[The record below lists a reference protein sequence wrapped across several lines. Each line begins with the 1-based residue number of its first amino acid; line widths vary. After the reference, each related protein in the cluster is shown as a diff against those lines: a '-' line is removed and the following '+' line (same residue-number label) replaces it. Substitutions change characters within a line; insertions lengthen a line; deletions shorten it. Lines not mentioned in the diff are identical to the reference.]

1 MKRNLYTLLVGIDD
15 YPQPTRALV
24 GCVNDTKAFQE
35 YLRARLE
42 TDEFNLR
49 EKVLLNKEATYEAII
64 DGFESHLSQATARD
78 VVVFYFSG
86 HGSKEPCPE
95 EFWYLEPDK
104 MNETLVCCDSRPDGR
119 DLADK
124 ELAKLI
130 ARVARNSPH
139 FVVVLDCCHAGSGTR
154 AETPIIRGVP
164 PREDVR
170 PLDSYWGSPAEVA
183 APFRARN
190 IPGDRGEWTELPR
203 GNHVLL
209 AACRDNQFAKEYLAD
224 GVPRGAFSYFLL
236 NALQVIGGNL
246 SYEHLMKAVA
256 ALLRRNVSDQTPQLE
271 VIEQEELDQPFL
283 GGAINERSVSFTASF
298 DNELGWIVDAGSLH
312 GIPADSVVGA
322 TQFALFP
329 MGASRPGKLRLSNAS
344 GIADATEVRP
354 HFCRVNVV
362 GLASDAPTSVF
373 NAILVR
379 APLASFGVRMKG
391 DEEALELAREAIK
404 SSSGLGG
411 ESLYVREA
419 HEDARLV
426 LSARDGKYS
435 LCAPGN
441 YKPLTSALTGYTQPN
456 AALAIKRLE
465 HIARWKTIKE
475 LSNPASELPSN
486 AIRITAHSGG
496 KEIRGRWVRLEYQ
509 YKDGK
514 WTPPKMRLR
523 LSNRSGESLYCAL
536 LMLSER
542 FAIEPGFFPAGGIWL
557 DKDQEAWSD
566 LVYGRVP
573 DRLWAQG
580 ITQTRDSIKLIFS
593 FEEFDPRLLRQ
604 GELDTP
610 FDREAHRG
618 VVVVNTLN
626 RFMNG
631 IMTRELSTRPEEDEV
646 YADWCAN
653 SIIVTTVRPLL
664 STVDNCVDGH
674 FLKGQ

>member
-15 YPQPTRALV
+15 YPQPTRPLL

-35 YLRARLE
+35 YLKTRLE
-42 TDEFNLR
+42 TDEFNLK
-49 EKVLLNKEATYEAII
+49 EKVLLNQEATHKAII
-64 DGFESHLSQATARD
+64 DGFESHLSQATGRD

-104 MNETLVCCDSRPDGR
+104 MNETLVCYDSRPDGH

-154 AETPIIRGVP
+154 GETPNIRGVE
-164 PREDVR
+164 PRDRVR
-170 PLDSYWGSPAEVA
+170 PFSSYWVSPQELT
-183 APFRARN
+183 APFHARG
-190 IPGDRGEWTELPR
+190 IPGGRGEWAELPR

-224 GVPRGAFSYFLL
+224 GVPRGAFSYFLV

-246 SYEHLMKAVA
+246 SYEHLVKAVA
-256 ALLRRNVSDQTPQLE
+256 ALLRRNVADQTPQLE
-271 VIEQEELDQPFL
+271 VVAEEELDQPFL
-283 GGAINERSVSFTASF
+283 GGAINEPSVRFTASF
-298 DNELGWIVDAGSLH
+298 DLKLGWTVDAGSLH
-312 GIPADSVVGA
+312 GIPIDAVVGA

-329 MGASRPGKLRLSNAS
+329 MGASRAGTLRLSTAS
-344 GIADATEVRP
+344 GIADVIEVRP
-354 HFCRVNVV
+354 HFSRVNVV
-362 GLASDAPTSVF
+362 GLASDARTSVF

-404 SSSGLGG
+404 SSSDLGG
-411 ESLYVREA
+411 QSLYIREVL
-419 HEDARLV
+419 EDERLV
-426 LSARDGKYS
+426 LSAGDGEYS
-435 LCAPGN
+435 ICSPEKE
-441 YKPLTSALTGYTQPN
+441 KPLTAALTGYTPAN

-465 HIARWKTIKE
+465 HIARWRTIKE
-475 LSNPASELPSN
+475 LSNPTSGLPSN
-486 AIRITAHSGG
+486 AIQITAHSGG
-496 KEIRGRWVRLEYQ
+496 KEIDGRLVRLRYQ

-514 WTPPKMRLR
+514 CTQPTMRLR
-523 LSNRSGESLYCAL
+523 LLNRSGESLYCAI

-593 FEEFDPRLLRQ
+593 SEEFDPRQLRQ

-610 FDREAHRG
+610 FDREADRG
-618 VVVVNTLN
+618 VVAANTLS
-626 RFMNG
+626 RLMKG
-631 IMTRELSTRPEEDEV
+631 IMTRELSGRPEGGEAYV
-646 YADWCAN
+646 DWSAN
-653 SIIVTTVRPLL
+653 SVSVTTVRPLA
-664 STVDNCVDGH
+664 D
-674 FLKGQ
+674 